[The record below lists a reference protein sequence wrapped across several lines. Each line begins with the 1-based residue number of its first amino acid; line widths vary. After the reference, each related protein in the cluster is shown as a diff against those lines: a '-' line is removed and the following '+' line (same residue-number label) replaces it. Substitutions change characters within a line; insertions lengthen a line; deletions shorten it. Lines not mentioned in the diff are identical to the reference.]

1 VKIGLKFNKKMRKY
15 LITGSNGLVGS
26 SLKKILGDN
35 HVYHTK
41 SDVDLTDSK
50 KTLDY
55 ITYHVKN
62 NGVNTIINCSAKVG
76 GVQANMKD
84 NKGFFIENFMINNNV
99 IESSFKNEIP
109 NFVNLLSTCI
119 FPDENI
125 TFPLTPNQ
133 IDNGAPHFSNHGY
146 AYSKRIAGYQTNVI
160 KKVLNANWISV
171 IPTNV
176 YGKNDNFHL
185 EEGHMI
191 PAMIHRAYLSKLNSE
206 KMIVWGD
213 GSPLRQVIQSDDL
226 AKLILWS
233 LDNWKS
239 DESFMAIN
247 PNEISILEIAN
258 IICNILGISNNDIIF
273 DSEKPMGQYRKPAI
287 SNAPDDFEF
296 TKLEDGIKETIDW
309 FIKNYNTIR
318 K

>member
-1 VKIGLKFNKKMRKY
+1 M
-15 LITGSNGLVGS
+15 
-26 SLKKILGDN
+26 
-35 HVYHTK
+35 
-41 SDVDLTDSK
+41 
-50 KTLDY
+50 
-55 ITYHVKN
+55 KN
-62 NGVNTIINCSAKVG
+62 
-76 GVQANMKD
+76 

-119 FPDENI
+119 FPDKNI

-146 AYSKRIAGYQTNVI
+146 AYAKRIAGYQTNVI
-160 KKVLNANWISV
+160 KKVLNSNWISV

-176 YGKNDNFHL
+176 YGINDNFHL

-191 PAMIHRAYLSKLNSE
+191 PGMIHRAYLSKQNSE
-206 KMIVWGD
+206 KMVVWGD
-213 GSPLRQVIQSDDL
+213 GSPLRQVIHSDDL

-247 PNEISILEIAN
+247 PNEHSILEISN
-258 IICNILGISNNDIIF
+258 IICKTLEISDNDIIF
-273 DSEKPMGQYRKPAI
+273 DPEKPMGQYRKPAI
-287 SNAPDDFEF
+287 SNAPEDFKF
-296 TKLEDGIKETIDW
+296 ISLEDGIKETIKW
-309 FIKNYNTIR
+309 FKLNYNNIR